1 VKKKKKKKKKTNM
14 WCGESFNFSLS
25 FVSFVSYGKLNSF
38 VIIGL
43 VIIYTFWALVK
54 TGVEMGGFPSIDDFI
69 HP

>member
-1 VKKKKKKKKKTNM
+1 M

-43 VIIYTFWALVK
+43 VTIYTIYTFWALFK
-54 TGVEMGGFPSIDDFI
+54 TGVEMGAFPSIDDFI

>member
-1 VKKKKKKKKKTNM
+1 M